1 MTLWL
6 QPVAGHERKALLS
19 LQLFAHQQDFI
30 ETIPEILHEADRDN
44 TWQLLGIYQGKT
56 LIGLAMYGD
65 FAEPLPDGELWLNQ
79 ILLDCR
85 YQGKGL
91 GKAALQLIL
100 ARLADEFP
108 QRREVFL
115 SVFAE
120 NTAAIRLYWQAGFAF
135 NGALDTEGE
144 KIMSGGL
151 PR

>member
-6 QPVAGHERKALLS
+6 QPVTGHGRKALLS
-19 LQLFAHQQDFI
+19 LQLFAHQQNFI

-44 TWQLLGIYQGKT
+44 TWQLLGIYQGEA

-85 YQGKGL
+85 YQDKGL

-120 NTAAIRLYWQAGFAF
+120 NTAAIRLYRQAGFAF
-135 NGALDTEGE
+135 NGARDTKGE
-144 KIMSGGL
+144 KIMSGVL